1 MRHDDRRYRD
11 RWRIEAAFARHESGS
26 LSQGK
31 PMSSTGSDLRTRDTG
46 RDMSCSVIC
55 EAFLWGRDCDA

>member
-1 MRHDDRRYRD
+1 
-11 RWRIEAAFARHESGS
+11 
-26 LSQGK
+26 
-31 PMSSTGSDLRTRDTG
+31 MSSTGSDLRTRDTG